1 MEKVYESRDIKC
13 KDGQELLDMIKNIT
27 ETYGIK
33 PSDIE
38 VEVGPGYSYGEA
50 YGEAELCFYRPET
63 EAEEKV
69 RKAKEERDKQQALI
83 YKRQQLERLKKEL
96 GET

>member
-1 MEKVYESRDIKC
+1 MNKVLERRDINY
-13 KDGQELLDMIKNIT
+13 KDGQDLLDMIKDIT

-50 YGEAELCFYRPET
+50 YGEAELCFYRPMTDE
-63 EAEEKV
+63 EIKAEE
-69 RKAKEERDKQQALI
+69 RRQRLLKEEDKRR
-83 YKRQQLERLKKEL
+83 KREQLERLKKEL